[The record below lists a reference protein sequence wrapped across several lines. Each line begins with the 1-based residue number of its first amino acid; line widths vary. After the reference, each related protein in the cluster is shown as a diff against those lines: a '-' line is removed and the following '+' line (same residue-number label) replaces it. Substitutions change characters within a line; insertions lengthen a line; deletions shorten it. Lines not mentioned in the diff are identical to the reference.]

1 MLLVATLLSAI
12 IVAFLLTVP
21 TLTQVEEPW
30 NIVVASEVV
39 GFARITF
46 IVALAHAVIL
56 GLPLFF
62 ILRSKFPIGSVSC
75 ALGGFIVGSAPTAV
89 LALIS
94 MIGLQS
100 ASTGGKATVING
112 LPTLAGWIEYAVTVG
127 SMGLFG
133 LAGGLTFWL
142 VLRASGQVAT
152 EPNTKALQPGK
163 SRPAAWTIA
172 SVTIFLTCALLLLPN
187 IVRDNSCHN
196 LFRDGRSSIGPQIL
210 ADMKLTA
217 EDWPMLT
224 QIFMDFGAAHSL
236 SFRSDQQI
244 RRGDLMWRD
253 LNLCSDGVNIDAVDR
268 PWMDR
273 LKNSP
278 LAGRGIQFAV
288 YELKPGSDWNALARD
303 LLDKLA
309 TTWPGKVTFRGR
321 VGETLSETEALK
333 GRQ

>member
-1 MLLVATLLSAI
+1 
-12 IVAFLLTVP
+12 
-21 TLTQVEEPW
+21 
-30 NIVVASEVV
+30 
-39 GFARITF
+39 
-46 IVALAHAVIL
+46 
-56 GLPLFF
+56 
-62 ILRSKFPIGSVSC
+62 
-75 ALGGFIVGSAPTAV
+75 
-89 LALIS
+89 
-94 MIGLQS
+94 
-100 ASTGGKATVING
+100 
-112 LPTLAGWIEYAVTVG
+112 
-127 SMGLFG
+127 
-133 LAGGLTFWL
+133 
-142 VLRASGQVAT
+142 
-152 EPNTKALQPGK
+152 
-163 SRPAAWTIA
+163 
-172 SVTIFLTCALLLLPN
+172 
-187 IVRDNSCHN
+187 
-196 LFRDGRSSIGPQIL
+196 
-210 ADMKLTA
+210 
-217 EDWPMLT
+217 
-224 QIFMDFGAAHSL
+224 MDFGAAHSL